1 MEKKEYKQTLLMPQ
15 TAFPMRANLPVR
27 ELDIQKF
34 WADHAIY
41 EKMLQKRKDATP
53 FILHDGPPYANGNLH
68 VGHAL
73 NKILKD
79 IINRRQLLTGHYVQ
93 YIAGWDTHGLPIEH
107 AVVKSGVNR
116 KEMSVAE
123 FRAICHDYALEQ
135 IDTQMK
141 QFDRLGIFTNW
152 QERYVTLY
160 PEFEKE
166 QLKVFAKMVAEGLI
180 YKGFKT
186 VYWSPTSESALA
198 EAEVEYKDVRSP
210 SMYIA
215 FDIVDGLGKIT
226 TDGDTAVVIWT
237 TTPWTIPA
245 NTAITVGSEFEY
257 ALVRVDGVKKK
268 YIVAKELLADLAE
281 KFAWTDY
288 EIVTTYT
295 GAELEGVLTGH
306 PLVDRV
312 APILLGEHVR
322 LDAGTGLVHTAPGYG
337 EDDFAMSKKYD
348 IPVLSITNE
357 KGIMTEEAG
366 KYAGLFYADANKAVG
381 EDLTATGAALKLEW
395 VTHSYPHDW
404 RTKQPI
410 IYWVT
415 NQWFASIDKIR
426 PQLLK
431 EIEQN
436 VKWFTP
442 WGQVRLANMM
452 KTRDDWTIS
461 RQRVW
466 GVPIPIFYTEAEN
479 PIMDPALVEHVAELF
494 GQYGSNIWFEK
505 DATELLPAGYTH
517 PESPNGIF
525 TKEEDIMDVWFD
537 SGTSYAYVSAHY
549 NLAYPFDMYLEGSDQ
564 YRGWF
569 NSSLITGVASRGHAP
584 YKSVVSAGFVL
595 DGKGRKMSKSLG
607 NTVDPQK
614 MTKLYGADI
623 LRLWVASVDYTND
636 VRISDD
642 IMKQVAE
649 SYRKI
654 RNNFRFMLGNLADFN
669 VKKDA
674 ITYDALDG
682 VDKYVLQTYYKYV
695 REVNDAYEVYDFV
708 SVYQLTL
715 NLITHTLSAFYLDY
729 AKDILYCNSESS
741 TRRRQIQT
749 VIYEILDGLVRIL
762 APIIAHTSEE
772 VWQQF
777 KALGDTLT
785 FESVFETLA
794 PETKAQDAENI
805 ALVTKWTKF
814 MAVRDDVLKALE
826 EARVED
832 KIGKSLD
839 AQIFLALNEEYAPI
853 IASIEPDQLRRLLMV
868 SRVTLTQHEEAKAY
882 ATGNIHATT
891 YDATMCPRCWNRY
904 EDEELQSSGLCV
916 RCADAIEAM
925 ET

>member
-15 TAFPMRANLPVR
+15 TDFPMRANLPVR

-34 WADHAIY
+34 WADIDIY
-41 EKMLQKRKDATP
+41 EKMLKERKKATP

-79 IINRRQLLTGHYVQ
+79 IVNRRKLTTGHYVQ

-116 KEMSVAE
+116 KDKTVAE
-123 FRAICHDYALEQ
+123 FRAICETYALEQ
-135 IDTQMK
+135 VQK
-141 QFDRLGIFTNW
+141 QVQQFDRLGIFTNW
-152 QERYVTLY
+152 QEKYITLY

-166 QLKVFAKMVAEGLI
+166 QLKVFAKMMEKGLI

-186 VYWSPTSESALA
+186 VYWSPSSESALA
-198 EAEVEYKDVRSP
+198 EAEVEYHDVKAP
-210 SMYIA
+210 AMYIA
-215 FDIVDGLGKIT
+215 FAIPDAEDKLSLA
-226 TDGDTAVVIWT
+226 GDTSIVIWT

-245 NTAITVGSEFEY
+245 NTAIAIGPDFEY
-257 ALVRVDGVKKK
+257 AVVRPEGQHKNYIIAKELVQQLATTFGWEAYNIVATYTGVELAG
-268 YIVAKELLADLAE
+268 IVAK
-281 KFAWTDY
+281 
-288 EIVTTYT
+288 
-295 GAELEGVLTGH
+295 H
-306 PLVDRV
+306 PLVDRES
-312 APILLGEHVR
+312 PLILGDHVT
-322 LDAGTGLVHTAPGYG
+322 LDAGTGAVHTAPGYG

-348 IPVLSITNE
+348 IPVLSITDE
-357 KGIMTEEAG
+357 KGVMTADAG
-366 KYAGLFYADANKAVG
+366 KYVGLFYDAANKAVG
-381 EDLTATGAALKLEW
+381 DDLTEAGAVLKLEW
-395 VTHSYPHDW
+395 ITHSYPHDW
-404 RTKQPI
+404 RTKKPI

-426 PQLLK
+426 PELLS
-431 EIEQN
+431 EIETN
-436 VKWFTP
+436 VKWFTG
-442 WGQVRLANMM
+442 WGETRLANMM

-466 GVPIPIFYTEAEN
+466 GVPIPIFYTEADN

-494 GQYGSNIWFEK
+494 GEYGSNIWFEK
-505 DATELLPAGYTH
+505 DAKELLPAGYTH

-537 SGTSYAYVSAHY
+537 SGTSYAYVTEKY
-549 NLAYPFDMYLEGSDQ
+549 NLSYPLDLYLEGSDQ

-569 NSSLITGVASRGHAP
+569 NSSLITGVSSRGGAP

-614 MTKLYGADI
+614 VTKQYGADI

-636 VRISDD
+636 VRISDE

-654 RNNFRFMLGNLADFN
+654 RNNFRFMLGNLSDFN
-669 VKKDA
+669 AKTDTVA
-674 ITYDALDG
+674 YDGLAE
-682 VDKYVLQTYYKYV
+682 VDQYVLQTYYQYV
-695 REVNDAYEVYDFV
+695 KAVNEAYEAYDFLT
-708 SVYQLTL
+708 VYKLTL

-729 AKDILYCNSESS
+729 AKDILYCNEKNSE
-741 TRRRQIQT
+741 RRRQIQT

-762 APIIAHTSEE
+762 APILAHTSEE
-772 VWQQF
+772 VWQAF
-777 KALGDTLT
+777 RSIAGTSDH
-785 FESVFETLA
+785 ESVFETIA
-794 PETKAQDAENI
+794 PEAKEMTPETEI
-805 ALVTKWTKF
+805 LLEKWHKF

-826 EARVED
+826 ETRSED

-839 AQIFLALNEEYAPI
+839 AQVVLELAPEYEAVMQTIDPEE
-853 IASIEPDQLRRLLMV
+853 LRRLLMV
-868 SRVTLTQHEEAKAY
+868 SRVSFGQEAEAKQYVTGKIY
-882 ATGNIHATT
+882 AAP
-891 YDATMCPRCWNRY
+891 YDAPMCPRCWNRY
-904 EDEELQSSGLCV
+904 EALTESGLCE
-916 RCADAIEAM
+916 RCAEAV
-925 ET
+925 ETFEAEK

>member
-15 TAFPMRANLPVR
+15 TDFPMRANLPVR

-34 WADHAIY
+34 WADTAVY

-79 IINRRQLLTGHYVQ
+79 MINRRKLLTGHYVQ

-116 KEMSVAE
+116 KEMSVAA
-123 FRAICHDYALEQ
+123 FRAICQDYALEQ
-135 IDTQMK
+135 IDIQMK

-166 QLKVFAKMVAEGLI
+166 QLKVFAQMVAEGLI

-198 EAEVEYKDVRSP
+198 EAEVEYQDVRSP

-215 FDIVDGLGKIT
+215 FDLSDDKGKLT
-226 TDGDTAVVIWT
+226 LERSTALVIWT

-245 NTAITVGSEFEY
+245 NTAITIGAEFEY
-257 ALVRVDGVKKK
+257 VVVRVEGHERD
-268 YIVAKELLADLAE
+268 YIVAKELLASLAE
-281 KFAWTDY
+281 KFGWENYT
-288 EIVTTYT
+288 VHSTYT
-295 GAELEGVLTGH
+295 GDQLEGIVTRH
-306 PLVDRV
+306 PLVDRE
-312 APILLGEHVR
+312 APVLLGEHVR

-348 IPVLSITNE
+348 IPVLSITDE
-357 KGIMTEEAG
+357 KGVMTAEAG

-381 EDLTATGAALKLEW
+381 EDLTANGAALKLEW
-395 VTHSYPHDW
+395 ITHSYPHDW

-426 PQLLK
+426 PQLLA

-505 DATELLPAGYTH
+505 DAKELLPAGYTH

-537 SGTSYAYVSAHY
+537 SGTSYAYVTAHY
-549 NLAYPFDMYLEGSDQ
+549 NLDYPLDMYLEGSDQ

-614 MTKLYGADI
+614 MTKLFGADI

-654 RNNFRFMLGNLADFN
+654 RNNFRFMLGNLADFQA
-669 VKKDA
+669 KSDTIA
-674 ITYDALDG
+674 YSELAE
-682 VDKYVLQTYYKYV
+682 VDQYVLQTYYKYV
-695 REVNDAYEVYDFV
+695 REVNDAYERYDFV
-708 SVYQLTL
+708 SIYQLTL

-729 AKDILYCNSESS
+729 AKDILYCNSENS

-777 KALGDTLT
+777 RTLGDGLE
-785 FESVFETLA
+785 FESVFETTA
-794 PETKAQDAENI
+794 PATKTPTVEDERII
-805 ALVTKWTKF
+805 AKWSQF

-826 EARVED
+826 EARNED

-839 AQIFLALNEEYAPI
+839 AQVFLALNETYAPI
-853 IASIEPDQLRRLLMV
+853 IASIEPEELRRLLMV
-868 SRVTLTQHEEAKAY
+868 SRVNLSAHEEAKTY
-882 ATGNIHATT
+882 NTGAIHATT
-891 YDATMCPRCWNRY
+891 YDAAMCPRCWNRY
-904 EDEELQSSGLCV
+904 EDEELAASGLCL
-916 RCADAIEAM
+916 RCRAAIDAM
-925 ET
+925 E

>member
-1 MEKKEYKQTLLMPQ
+1 MKEYKETLLMPK
-15 TAFPMRANLPVR
+15 TDFPMRANLPVR

-34 WADHAIY
+34 WATSDIY
-41 EKMLQKRKDATP
+41 NKMLQKRADATP

-79 IINRRQLLTGHYVQ
+79 IINRRKLMMGHFVQ

-107 AVVKSGVNR
+107 AVVKSGVDR
-116 KEMSVAE
+116 KSMSVAE
-123 FRAICHDYALEQ
+123 FRAICEQYALEQ
-135 IDTQMK
+135 IQTQLQ

-152 QERYVTLY
+152 HERYVTLY

-198 EAEVEYKDVRSP
+198 EAEVEYKDIKSP

-215 FDIVDGLGKIT
+215 FDIIDTKDKVAIDGSAAI
-226 TDGDTAVVIWT
+226 VIWT

-245 NTAITVGSEFEY
+245 NTAITIGAEFDY
-257 ALVRVDGVKKK
+257 ALVQVEGDAKK
-268 YIVAKELLADLAE
+268 YIVAKELVAELAAKFGWERYKVLA
-281 KFAWTDY
+281 
-288 EIVTTYT
+288 TYKGT
-295 GAELEGVLTGH
+295 ELEGVITQH
-306 PLVDRV
+306 PLVERD
-312 APILLGEHVR
+312 APVLLGDHVR
-322 LDAGTGLVHTAPGYG
+322 LDAGTGAVHTAPGYG

-366 KYAGLFYADANKAVG
+366 KYAGLFYDEANKAVG
-381 EDLTATGAALKLEW
+381 EDLSANGAALKLEW
-395 VTHSYPHDW
+395 ITHAYPHDW

-415 NQWFASIDKIR
+415 NQWFVSIDKIR
-426 PQLLK
+426 PKLLS
-431 EIEQN
+431 EIETN
-436 VKWFTP
+436 VKWFTS
-442 WGQVRLANMM
+442 WGGTRLANMM
-452 KTRDDWTIS
+452 RSRDDWTIS

-505 DATELLPAGYTH
+505 EAKELLPEGYTH

-537 SGTSYAYVSAHY
+537 SGTSYAYVTEHY
-549 NLAYPFDMYLEGSDQ
+549 NLSYPLDMYLEGSDQ

-569 NSSLITGVASRGHAP
+569 NSSLITGVASRGSAP

-614 MTKLYGADI
+614 MTKQYGADI
-623 LRLWVASVDYTND
+623 LRLWVSSVDYTGD

-654 RNNFRFMLGNLADFN
+654 RNNFRFMLGNLADFHAN
-669 VKKDA
+669 ENLVDYA
-674 ITYDALDG
+674 DLAE
-682 VDKYVLQTYYKYV
+682 VDKYVLQRYYQYCN
-695 REVNDAYEVYDFV
+695 EVNEAYEKYDFLN
-708 SVYQLTL
+708 VYKLTL

-729 AKDILYCNSESS
+729 AKDMLYCNRQDSS
-741 TRRRQIQT
+741 RRRQIQT
-749 VIYEILDGLVRIL
+749 VISEILHGLVRIL

-772 VWQQF
+772 VWQQMRSMP
-777 KALGDTLT
+777 GGPDI
-785 FESVFETLA
+785 ESVFETIA
-794 PETKAQDAENI
+794 PEVGEEQPEDTMIVD
-805 ALVTKWTKF
+805 KWNKF

-826 EARVED
+826 EARNAD

-839 AQIFLALNEEYAPI
+839 AQVFLELAPEYATV
-853 IASIEPDQLRRLLMV
+853 IEEIQLEELRRLLMV
-868 SRVTLTQHEEAKAY
+868 SKVTVAPHEAAETY
-882 ATGNIHATT
+882 TTGKVHATT
-891 YDATMCPRCWNRY
+891 YDAQMCPRCWNRF
-904 EDEELQSSGLCV
+904 EADALAESGLCY
-916 RCADAIEAM
+916 RCEEAVDALK
-925 ET
+925 